1 MQAPRC
7 SSPGPSLR
15 RVPCTGLIQRRVA
28 RSRVG
33 RLFLCSRSAAQAS
46 SEPELAG
53 PFEFPALPSVVS
65 RTADDE
71 QYHGAR
77 RWPENQQAS

>member
-1 MQAPRC
+1 MHGPEGK
-7 SSPGPSLR
+7 SPGRLLSEDGPLSVRVRPSSINN
-15 RVPCTGLIQRRVA
+15 PYTWDGY
-28 RSRVG
+28 G
-33 RLFLCSRSAAQAS
+33 RES

>member
-1 MQAPRC
+1 MGLV
-7 SSPGPSLR
+7 SSPSYPGRIWPHKEAQRCHLLR
-15 RVPCTGLIQRRVA
+15 TSEQHFG
-28 RSRVG
+28 
-33 RLFLCSRSAAQAS
+33 RSAREMGS

-77 RWPENQQAS
+77 RWPEYEQAS